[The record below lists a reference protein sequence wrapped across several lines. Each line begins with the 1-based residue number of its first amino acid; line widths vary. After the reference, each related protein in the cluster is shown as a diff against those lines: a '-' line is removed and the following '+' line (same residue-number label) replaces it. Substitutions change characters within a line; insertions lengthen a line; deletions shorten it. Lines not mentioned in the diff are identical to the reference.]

1 MERRVD
7 ASSEG
12 RPVRV
17 VIREATP
24 SISSADTDSMP
35 LSDGERWQNGQ
46 VVSSDTTSTEF
57 QAQLDQEVE
66 REFQFDEGP
75 LRVAREEKLV
85 SLVTDA
91 VHVREHRTRVRT
103 VLRRV
108 LRFRPWKWRRF
119 VQTDRQYSRRPRS
132 RDEQQRHL
140 LEGEDSSTTSEDSD
154 DQALDHILADFRD
167 GWLDRDDD
175 EDPGPNQEAQ
185 PLVPME
191 V

>member
-1 MERRVD
+1 M
-7 ASSEG
+7 
-12 RPVRV
+12 
-17 VIREATP
+17 
-24 SISSADTDSMP
+24 
-35 LSDGERWQNGQ
+35 
-46 VVSSDTTSTEF
+46 
-57 QAQLDQEVE
+57 
-66 REFQFDEGP
+66 
-75 LRVAREEKLV
+75 
-85 SLVTDA
+85 
-91 VHVREHRTRVRT
+91 
-103 VLRRV
+103 
-108 LRFRPWKWRRF
+108 
-119 VQTDRQYSRRPRS
+119 QTDRQYRRRPRS

>member
-24 SISSADTDSMP
+24 SISSADTDSVP

-66 REFQFDEGP
+66 REFRFDEGP
-75 LRVAREEKLV
+75 LQVAR
-85 SLVTDA
+85 
-91 VHVREHRTRVRT
+91 
-103 VLRRV
+103 
-108 LRFRPWKWRRF
+108 
-119 VQTDRQYSRRPRS
+119 
-132 RDEQQRHL
+132 
-140 LEGEDSSTTSEDSD
+140 
-154 DQALDHILADFRD
+154 
-167 GWLDRDDD
+167 
-175 EDPGPNQEAQ
+175 
-185 PLVPME
+185 
-191 V
+191 